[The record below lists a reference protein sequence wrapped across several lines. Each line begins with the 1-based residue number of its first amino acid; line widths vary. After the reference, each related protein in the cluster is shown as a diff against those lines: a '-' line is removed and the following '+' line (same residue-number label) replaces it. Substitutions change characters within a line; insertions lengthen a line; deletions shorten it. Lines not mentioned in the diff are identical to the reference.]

1 MGMDMEM
8 EVARSS
14 IFDYFDYFAKFWQI
28 ATKLKREISLCSRR
42 DKSTFISSQVLRTL
56 ILHFSQSEELIH
68 SKQISNQNVFWL
80 KEPTWTWLFFW
91 LSICWL
97 CPMNFFCFM
106 PHYKTFGLCPK
117 ENEFKPPYKFFGSTF
132 VGFAQREGK
141 TSCIFINF
149 LPLAKGKWLCAFEE
163 IFWLCPKG
171 KRFHA
176 SL

>member
-1 MGMDMEM
+1 MRECWTDLMGMDMEM

-80 KEPTWTWLFFW
+80 KEPSWTWLFFW

-117 ENEFKPPYKFFGSTF
+117 ENEFKPPYKF
-132 VGFAQREGK
+132 
-141 TSCIFINF
+141 
-149 LPLAKGKWLCAFEE
+149 LALH
-163 IFWLCPKG
+163 LLVLPKG
-171 KRFHA
+171 KERHHA